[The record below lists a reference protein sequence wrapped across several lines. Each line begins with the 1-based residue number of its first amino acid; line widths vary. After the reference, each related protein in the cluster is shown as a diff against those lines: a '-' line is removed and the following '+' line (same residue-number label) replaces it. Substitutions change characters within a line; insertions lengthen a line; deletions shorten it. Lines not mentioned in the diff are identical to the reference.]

1 MKVVLL
7 QDVKGIG
14 KADEIREVS
23 EGYAR
28 NFLFPKHLAVQAL
41 EKNIRELSDRK
52 RKESKESEREL
63 QELQGLAGRLEG
75 LEILVKEKSS
85 EAGVLYASVGQQ
97 RLAQELHKR
106 GFKIEK
112 NQIENLSIKK
122 AGEYMV
128 NIKLNHG
135 LEARIVVRV
144 ETFK

>member
-14 KADEIREVS
+14 KADEIQEVS

-28 NFLFPKHLAVQAL
+28 NFLFPKHFAVQAL
-41 EKNIRELSDRK
+41 EKNIKELSDRK

-97 RLAQELHKR
+97 RLIQELHKR